1 MNVSFHPDQDFLDF
15 MLDELQLDLSKQ
27 HLDSPTWFT
36 VTVRNDHGAVIAAL
50 ACEFWSTFDCKFT
63 AAIADERAIT
73 PKLLHVIFGTLFA
86 KAVRIT
92 AEVDPDNQESID
104 RLERLG
110 FVYEGFKRKGL
121 DGVHDAMIYGMLA
134 EDCNFLPGVRA
145 APELEEP
152 EAPDG
157 IPAESA

>member
-1 MNVSFHPDQDFLDF
+1 MSVSFRADQDFLDF

-27 HLDSPTWFT
+27 QLDGPSWFT
-36 VTVRNDHGAVIAAL
+36 VTVRAEHGAVIAAL
-50 ACEFWSTFDCKFT
+50 ACEFWAAFDCKFT
-63 AAIADERAIT
+63 AAIVDERAIT
-73 PKLLHVIFGTLFA
+73 PKLLHVIFETLFA

-92 AEVDPDNQESID
+92 AEVDPDNFESID

-121 DGVHDAMIYGMLA
+121 DGVHDALAYGMLA
-134 EDCNFLPGVRA
+134 EDCNFLPGARA
-145 APELEEP
+145 SQDDVKP

-157 IPAESA
+157 IPTEVA

>member
-1 MNVSFHPDQDFLDF
+1 MNVSFQPDQDFLDF
-15 MLDELQLDLSKQ
+15 MLDELRLDLSRQ
-27 HLDSPTWFT
+27 QLDSPSWFT
-36 VTVRNDHGAVIAAL
+36 VTVRNDDDQVIAAL

-73 PKLLHVIFGTLFA
+73 PKLLHVIFGTLFS

-92 AEVDPDNQESID
+92 AEADPDNHEAID
-104 RLERLG
+104 RLKRLG

-121 DGVHDAMIYGMLA
+121 DGFHDALIYGMLI
-134 EDCNFLPGVRA
+134 EDCKYFPGVRA
-145 APELEEP
+145 SPSDLEP

-157 IPAESA
+157 QPAESA

>member
-1 MNVSFHPDQDFLDF
+1 MKVSFHPDDDFLDF
-15 MLDELQLDLSKQ
+15 MVEELGLDLSRQ
-27 HLDSPTWFT
+27 QLDGPSWFT
-36 VTVRNDHGAVIAAL
+36 VTVRNDHDTVVAAL
-50 ACEFWSTFDCKFT
+50 ACEFWATFDCKFT

-73 PKLLHVIFGTLFA
+73 PKLLHVIFGTLFQR
-86 KAVRIT
+86 AVRIT
-92 AEVDPDNQESID
+92 AEVDPDNTESID

-121 DGVHDAMIYGMLA
+121 DGVNDAMMFGMLV
-134 EDCNFLPGVRA
+134 EDCKFYPGVRA
-145 APELEEP
+145 APEPEP

>member
-1 MNVSFHPDQDFLDF
+1 MNVSFRADQDFLDF
-15 MLDELQLDLSKQ
+15 MLDELKLDLSRQ
-27 HLDSPTWFT
+27 QLDGPSWFT
-36 VTVRNDHGAVIAAL
+36 VTVRNDDHGAVIAAL

-73 PKLLHVIFGTLFA
+73 PKLLHVIFQTLFA

-92 AEVDPDNQESID
+92 AEADPDNLESID

-110 FVYEGFKRKGL
+110 FVYEGYKRKGL
-121 DGVHDAMIYGMLA
+121 DGFRDALIYGMLV
-134 EDCNFLPGVRA
+134 EDCKFFPGVRA
-145 APELEEP
+145 SQELEP

>member
-1 MNVSFHPDQDFLDF
+1 MTVSFQADQDFLDF
-15 MLDELQLDLSKQ
+15 MLDELQLDLSRQ
-27 HLDSPTWFT
+27 QLDSPAWFT

-73 PKLLHVIFGTLFA
+73 PKLLHVIFETLFA
-86 KAVRIT
+86 KTVRIT
-92 AEVDPDNQESID
+92 AEADPDNVESID

-121 DGVHDAMIYGMLA
+121 DGVRDAMIYGMLA

-145 APELEEP
+145 SHDLEP

-157 IPAESA
+157 IPAEIA

>member
-15 MLDELQLDLSKQ
+15 MLDELGLDLSRQ
-27 HLDSPTWFT
+27 LLDSPAWFT
-36 VTVRNDHGAVIAAL
+36 VTVRNDHGAVMAAL

-73 PKLLHVIFGTLFA
+73 PKLLHVIFGTLFPA
-86 KAVRIT
+86 RCRIT
-92 AEVDPDNQESID
+92 AEVDPDNQDSID

-134 EDCNFLPGVRA
+134 EDCKFLPGVRA
-145 APELEEP
+145 APELEP